1 MAVLKSGRVSI
12 VLASWNLRAHLRE
25 CLTAVER
32 ESGVRPVEI
41 TVVDNGSTDGTA
53 EMVAREFPRA
63 ILIRNET
70 NLGFVRAT
78 NAGLRRALEDGRSD
92 YLLLL
97 NADVVVRD
105 GAVDRLAE
113 YLDTHPEVVA
123 VAPLLLLPDG
133 RPQPGPAGFNPTLG
147 SALSYF
153 FLAGKILPFAAR
165 PLFID
170 PEAVGARIGRTRA
183 VGVEWLSGACLLV
196 RAETVRRVGLMNEE
210 YYLYADDIE
219 WGVRMSAAGGVL
231 HFLPAV
237 RVTHH
242 HGVTVKAVDRG
253 FNTRWLDQLFAHVRR
268 DRGAGEAV
276 LFRIVA
282 AAGFGLRAFLYALQA
297 LRPARSA
304 SAGLKV
310 REMLAYASFSFYLI
324 YPRERSRFSRS
335 LS

>member
-78 NAGLRRALEDGRSD
+78 NAGLRRALADGRFK

-105 GAVDRLAE
+105 GAIDRLAE
-113 YLDTHPEVVA
+113 YLDAHPGVAA

-147 SALSYF
+147 SALAYF

-165 PLFID
+165 PMFID
-170 PEAVGARIGRTRA
+170 PEAVGARIGRSRA
-183 VGVEWLSGACLLV
+183 VEVEWLSGACLLV
-196 RAETVRRVGLMNEE
+196 RAETVRRIGLMSEK
-210 YYLYADDIE
+210 YFMYADDIE
-219 WGVRMSAAGGVL
+219 WGIRMSAAGGVL

-237 RVTHH
+237 QVMHY

-268 DRGAGEAV
+268 ERGAGEAV

-282 AAGFGLRAFLYALQA
+282 AAGWGLRAVLYAIQA
-297 LRPARSA
+297 LRPARHA
-304 SAGLKV
+304 SAGFKV
-310 REMLAYASFSFYLI
+310 RETLAYVFFSLR
-324 YPRERSRFSRS
+324 PRSRST
-335 LS
+335 

>member
-1 MAVLKSGRVSI
+1 MAVLKPGSVSI
-12 VLASWNLRAHLRE
+12 VIASWNLRAHLQD
-25 CLTAVER
+25 CLSAVER
-32 ESGVRPVEI
+32 EAGMRPVEI

-78 NAGLRRALEDGRSD
+78 NAGLRRALADGRSE

-105 GAVDRLAE
+105 GAIDRLAE
-113 YLDTHPEVVA
+113 YLDAHPGVSA

-147 SALSYF
+147 SALAYF

-165 PLFID
+165 PMFID
-170 PEAVGARIGRTRA
+170 PEAVGVRIGRPRA
-183 VGVEWLSGACLLV
+183 VEVEWLSGACLMV
-196 RAETVRRVGLMNEE
+196 RAETVRRVGLLSEKYFM
-210 YYLYADDIE
+210 YADDIE
-219 WGVRMSAAGGVL
+219 WGVRMNEAGAVL
-231 HFLPAV
+231 HFLPSV
-237 RVTHH
+237 QVTHH
-242 HGVTVKAVDRG
+242 HGATVKAVDPG

-268 DRGAGEAV
+268 DRGEGEAV
-276 LFRIVA
+276 LFRTVA
-282 AAGFGLRAFLYALQA
+282 AAGFGLRALLYALQA
-297 LRPARSA
+297 LRPTLYA

-310 REMLAYASFSFYLI
+310 RETLAYAFFSL
-324 YPRERSRFSRS
+324 ERI
-335 LS
+335 L